1 MIGFHF
7 TLNKVVLVNIN
18 CLLGKKKN
26 HLNCEY
32 HIKETSMI
40 LSNIKVLEDCN
51 LSFLSEEETVNLYF
65 FTSSNYYFIQRAL
78 YMN

>member
-1 MIGFHF
+1 
-7 TLNKVVLVNIN
+7 
-18 CLLGKKKN
+18 
-26 HLNCEY
+26 
-32 HIKETSMI
+32 MI

-65 FTSSNYYFIQRAL
+65 FTSSYYYFIQRAI